1 MGDDRACGDS
11 GALRGGRMDAVK
23 WKQFLKKDN
32 IIIFIL
38 AGVLLFIIAMPT
50 QKTESQSG
58 QNLFSAAKE
67 SASAI
72 GNGGTGKEASSSHDI
87 EDSFGTDQEQ
97 AYVRGLEE
105 QLKDAL
111 EDVAGVG
118 KVTIMITLQSSK
130 ELVVEKEEPV
140 SRSSTTETDSKGGS
154 RNVQSS
160 EFQQKVVYVTKSG
173 DSEPYVVKTYA
184 PRIEGIL
191 VVAQGAGTGTVNS
204 TISEIVQALF
214 GVEPHKIK
222 VVKMGS

>member
-1 MGDDRACGDS
+1 MGDDRAGGDS
-11 GALRGGRMDAVK
+11 GALRGGKMDAVK
-23 WKQFLKKDN
+23 WKQLLKKDN

-50 QKTESQSG
+50 KKTESLSG
-58 QNLFSAAKE
+58 KDLFSAAKE
-67 SASAI
+67 SSSAI
-72 GNGGTGKEASSSHDI
+72 GDAGAGKEDLASHDTGVSSDADA
-87 EDSFGTDQEQ
+87 ER

-118 KVTIMITLQSSK
+118 RVTIMITLKSSK

-173 DSEPYVVKTYA
+173 DSEPYVVKTYT
-184 PRIEGIL
+184 PSIEGVL